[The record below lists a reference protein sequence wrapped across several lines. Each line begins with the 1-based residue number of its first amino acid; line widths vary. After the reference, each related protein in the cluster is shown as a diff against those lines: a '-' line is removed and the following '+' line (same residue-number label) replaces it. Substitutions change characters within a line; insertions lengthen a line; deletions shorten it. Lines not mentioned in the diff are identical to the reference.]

1 MKENKININS
11 DALYSRL
18 FTESGYIS
26 LSRSTMG
33 IPDELSSVVQ
43 ITEDDKR
50 AIERYI
56 SSSINEVAHTIS
68 RYLSPASVKYLCD
81 ATGGTTEYAISF
93 TLPANYPD
101 ECRKMIEEAV
111 NDIVVDRT
119 LQYWSM
125 MVKPDEANIQAAK
138 VQSNVG
144 RLRELLSLRKYPHR
158 NAGSNNIIEL

>member
-1 MKENKININS
+1 MKENRININS

-33 IPDELSSVVQ
+33 IPDELSTIVQ

-56 SSSINEVAHTIS
+56 LSSINEVAHTIS
-68 RYLSPASVKYLCD
+68 RYLSPASVRHLYDETAGKRDYTL
-81 ATGGTTEYAISF
+81 SF
-93 TLPANYPD
+93 MLPANYPD
-101 ECRKMIEEAV
+101 ECRPMLEEAI
-111 NDIVVDRT
+111 NDIIVDRT

-125 MVKPDEANIQAAK
+125 IVKPDEANIQAAK

-144 RLRELLSLRKYPHR
+144 RLRELLALRKYPHH
-158 NAGSNNIIEL
+158 NDESDNIIEL